1 MAEQSNTG
9 PYLRVAALCEQ
20 VVEAKDGRLTLVNM
34 IEQITSTATGPDVP
48 DAMPP
53 FQAQMKAVV
62 ALRAGQ
68 ARGRYA
74 IKLQPEDP
82 SGARLAAIEV
92 PVQFAGQE
100 DSGVNVVMDFEIS
113 FEHEGVYWI
122 DVFFVPA
129 PTAKDQLL
137 SRIPLRVMYQPQKS
151 LPQGPLGA

>member
-1 MAEQSNTG
+1 MTEAIKTG

-34 IEQITSTATGPDVP
+34 IEQVTSTSTGPDAP
-48 DAMPP
+48 DAMPA
-53 FQAQMKAVV
+53 FQMQMKVVV

-74 IKLQPEDP
+74 LKLQPEDP

-100 DSGVNVVMDFEIS
+100 DSGVNIIFDLGIA

-122 DVFFVPA
+122 DVFFLPA
-129 PTAKDQLL
+129 PEAADRLL
-137 SRIPLRVMYQPQKS
+137 SRIPLRVIYEPQKI
-151 LPQGPLGA
+151 LP